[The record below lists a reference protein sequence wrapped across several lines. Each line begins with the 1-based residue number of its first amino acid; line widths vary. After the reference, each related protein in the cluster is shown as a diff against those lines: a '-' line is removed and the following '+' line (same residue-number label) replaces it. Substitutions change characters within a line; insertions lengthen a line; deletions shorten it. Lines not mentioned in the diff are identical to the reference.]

1 MKQKVTTRTVP
12 AKMLIPWV
20 PGRRGKVPGT
30 SARLGAKGRP
40 SWRPSMPD
48 IEGRREGRPFA
59 PKRGA
64 REEGEDEGFF
74 KNKFN

>member
-1 MKQKVTTRTVP
+1 MKQKVTTWTVP

-20 PGRRGKVPGT
+20 PRRRGKVPGT
-30 SARLGAKGRP
+30 STHLGAKGQP
-40 SWRPSMPD
+40 SRQPSMPN
-48 IEGRREGRPFA
+48 IKGRPLA

>member
-1 MKQKVTTRTVP
+1 MKQKVTTQTVP
-12 AKMLIPWV
+12 AKTLIPWV

-40 SWRPSMPD
+40 SRRPSMPG
-48 IEGRREGRPFA
+48 IEGLPLA

-74 KNKFN
+74 

>member
-30 SARLGAKGRP
+30 FARLGAVK
-40 SWRPSMPD
+40 SVNFS
-48 IEGRREGRPFA
+48 
-59 PKRGA
+59 
-64 REEGEDEGFF
+64 
-74 KNKFN
+74 FNFGLTF